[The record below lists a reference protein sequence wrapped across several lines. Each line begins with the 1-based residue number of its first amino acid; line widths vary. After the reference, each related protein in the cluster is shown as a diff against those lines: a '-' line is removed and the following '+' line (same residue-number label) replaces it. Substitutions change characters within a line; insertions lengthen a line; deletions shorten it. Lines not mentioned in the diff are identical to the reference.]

1 MALPSLVSKVPR
13 ATREEAEQVKQLVS
27 FRIGE
32 EEFGVDILMVQEII
46 RLPTITPI
54 PNAPRF
60 ILGMINLRGKIIPV
74 IDLRQRLRIRGVKVG
89 GVDRKTRILIVEI
102 FNHVTG
108 FIVDSVS
115 EVMKVPVSE
124 IEPTPHLVVSS
135 IDAEYVRG
143 VIKLPNRL
151 IILLDF
157 RQILKSQEERELH
170 KIEYDLGD
178 TEFDGEEAEEEADI
192 EISDTTYGD
201 KV

>member
-1 MALPSLVSKVPR
+1 MALPSLLSKVPR
-13 ATREEAEQVKQLVS
+13 ATREEAEQVRQLVS

-60 ILGMINLRGKIIPV
+60 ILGMINLRGRIIPV
-74 IDLRQRLRIRGVKVG
+74 IDLRQRLRIRGNRPPAT
-89 GVDRKTRILIVEI
+89 DRKTRILIVEI

-115 EVMKVPVSE
+115 EVMKVSVSE

-135 IDAEYVRG
+135 IDAEYIKG
-143 VIKLPNRL
+143 VIKLANRL

-157 RQILKSQEERELH
+157 RQILKAQEEKELH
-170 KIEYDLGD
+170 AIGYDAED
-178 TEFDGEEAEEEADI
+178 TEFEGEEADI
-192 EISDTTYGD
+192 EMISDTAYQD
-201 KV
+201 KS

>member
-1 MALPSLVSKVPR
+1 MALPSVLSRVPR
-13 ATREEAEQVKQLVS
+13 TTQEESEQITQLVS

-46 RLPTITPI
+46 RLTNITPI

-74 IDLRQRLRIRGVKVG
+74 IDLRQRLKIRGNQAG
-89 GVDRKTRILIVEI
+89 ANDRKTRILIVEI
-102 FNHVTG
+102 YNHVTG

-115 EVMKVPVSE
+115 EVMKVPVAE

-135 IDAEYVRG
+135 IEAEYIKG
-143 VIKLPNRL
+143 VVKLPNRL

-157 RQILKSQEERELH
+157 RRVLKAHEEKELH
-170 KIEYDLGD
+170 GLDMDSTDGGCEGEGADLDTAFNISYDD
-178 TEFDGEEAEEEADI
+178 TE
-192 EISDTTYGD
+192 
-201 KV
+201 

>member
-1 MALPSLVSKVPR
+1 MALPSLVSRVPR
-13 ATREEAEQVKQLVS
+13 AKREEAEQVKQLVS

-74 IDLRQRLRIRGVKVG
+74 IDLRQRLKIRGNRPAAT
-89 GVDRKTRILIVEI
+89 DRKTRILIVEI
-102 FNHVTG
+102 YNHVTG

-115 EVMKVPVSE
+115 EVMKVPISE

-135 IDAEYVRG
+135 IDAEYIRG
-143 VIKLPNRL
+143 VIKLANRL

-157 RQILKSQEERELH
+157 RQILKSQEEKELQA
-170 KIEYDLGD
+170 I
-178 TEFDGEEAEEEADI
+178 EFDPGDMEFEGEESDI
-192 EISDTTYGD
+192 EITSDATYSD
-201 KV
+201 KA

>member
-1 MALPSLVSKVPR
+1 MGLPSVLSRAPR
-13 ATREEAEQVKQLVS
+13 TTREATEQVRQLVS

-46 RLPTITPI
+46 RHTNITPI

-74 IDLRQRLRIRGVKVG
+74 IDLRQRLTIRGHQAG
-89 GVDRKTRILIVEI
+89 PNDRKTRILIVEI
-102 FNHVTG
+102 YNHVTG

-115 EVMKVPVSE
+115 AVMKVPVTE

-135 IDAEYVRG
+135 IEAEYIKG
-143 VIKLPNRL
+143 VVKLPNRL

-157 RQILKSQEERELH
+157 CQVLKAHEEKELHSLDMDALDGGFEREGVDLN
-170 KIEYDLGD
+170 IAFNVSYD
-178 TEFDGEEAEEEADI
+178 
-192 EISDTTYGD
+192 D
-201 KV
+201 KE

>member
-1 MALPSLVSKVPR
+1 MALPSLLSKVPR
-13 ATREEAEQVKQLVS
+13 ATREEAEQVRQLVS

-60 ILGMINLRGKIIPV
+60 ILGMINLRGRIIPV
-74 IDLRQRLRIRGVKVG
+74 IDLRQRLKIRGNRPKAT
-89 GVDRKTRILIVEI
+89 DRKTRILIVEI

-115 EVMKVPVSE
+115 EVMKVSVSE

-135 IDAEYVRG
+135 IDAEYIKG

-157 RQILKSQEERELH
+157 RQILKAQEERELH
-170 KIEYDLGD
+170 AIGYDGED
-178 TEFDGEEAEEEADI
+178 MEFEGEEADMEM
-192 EISDTTYGD
+192 ISDTTYQD
-201 KV
+201 KG

>member
-1 MALPSLVSKVPR
+1 MRLPSLLSRVPH
-13 ATREEAEQVKQLVS
+13 TQEEMIQTKQLVS

-54 PNAPRF
+54 PNAPES
-60 ILGMINLRGKIIPV
+60 ILGMINLRGKIIPI
-74 IDLRQRLRIRGVKVG
+74 IDLRQRLRIRGNMPTAN
-89 GVDRKTRILIVEI
+89 DRRTRILIVEMAG
-102 FNHVTG
+102 HVTG

-115 EVMKVPVSE
+115 EVMKVEVSQ

-135 IDAEYVRG
+135 IDAVYIQG

-157 RQILKSQEERELH
+157 RQILKPQEERELALLD
-170 KIEYDLGD
+170 KKVIAGDLPAPAQ
-178 TEFDGEEAEEEADI
+178 E
-192 EISDTTYGD
+192 SDS
-201 KV
+201 V